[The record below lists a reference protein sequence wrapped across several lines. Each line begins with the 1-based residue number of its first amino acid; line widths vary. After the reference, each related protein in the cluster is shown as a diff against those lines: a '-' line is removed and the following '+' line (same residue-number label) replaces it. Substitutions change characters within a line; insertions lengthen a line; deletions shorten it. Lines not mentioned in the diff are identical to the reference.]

1 MIDIIGYLG
10 MMFVLLTL
18 YLTRKHYETSQVIS
32 ILGGLLLTVYG
43 LLVNTLPT
51 VLLNLICIQIS
62 VYNLLKTRKDKNKK
76 KKLSLDEAGWSYV
89 D

>member
-10 MMFVLLTL
+10 MIFVLLTL

-32 ILGGLLLTVYG
+32 IISGLLWTIYG
-43 LLVNTLPT
+43 LLANMLPII
-51 VLLNLICIQIS
+51 LLNLICIQIS
-62 VYNLLKTRKDKNKK
+62 LYNLIKTRKDKNKK